1 MGRSK
6 QSMGERGMQQ
16 ERAGKRD
23 TAATGKFHKERTLSQ
38 RGGTKT
44 GVGMFLED
52 QQEC

>member
-1 MGRSK
+1 MVGRSK

-23 TAATGKFHKERTLSQ
+23 TAATGKFHKERVSQ